1 MSYWFLFSVQMTYLA
16 EVMSVKC
23 QHCLR
28 SQLEQMELC
37 SQDLLSGGHCGQVE
51 PELHLFTTHCSRIIK
66 KTVNAKVF
74 YSILYKGLI
83 FFLKSRMHKQCLTS
97 VEETAHSI
105 PFQKVRVLGHTVHIG
120 HSVVQIKH
128 VLRRLL
134 VSVDRGRILH
144 SKNLQKPLN
153 GSRSNFIGL
162 VLSGEMVLQVV

>member
-1 MSYWFLFSVQMTYLA
+1 MVSYWFLFSVQMTYLA

-83 FFLKSRMHKQCLTS
+83 FFLKSHACTNSVLHLSKKLRTVFPSRRYGSLVTPSTSATVLYRSSMYCGACLCPWIAGGS
-97 VEETAHSI
+97 SI
-105 PFQKVRVLGHTVHIG
+105 PKT
-120 HSVVQIKH
+120 SKS
-128 VLRRLL
+128 LL
-134 VSVDRGRILH
+134 MAADRTSLD
-144 SKNLQKPLN
+144 SSSPVKWF
-153 GSRSNFIGL
+153 SR
-162 VLSGEMVLQVV
+162 